1 MGACMC
7 GRGCSVRA
15 WGVVRARVA
24 THGTQQRF
32 YPPHPRNTQ
41 QRGLG
46 GVCVRCCVRWSA
58 AWVVRRFTL
67 SVNCVHVVLCAQD
80 SLIDVC
86 EDYTAPRERLGGARQ
101 HGESE

>member
-1 MGACMC
+1 M
-7 GRGCSVRA
+7 
-15 WGVVRARVA
+15 RARVA